1 MTKDDDLQGN
11 KAAESEETL
20 EVMRGFGAHVGYRL
34 TAWRDGFAEVTL
46 DLNET
51 HTNRSGLVHGGL
63 LSTLIDVAGGY
74 AGTYSADSPRMA
86 VTLSM
91 NVHFVGRAQ
100 GNQLVATGRVRTE
113 GKTIYFSSVEIRDD
127 QSHLVATG
135 EGVYKY
141 RRSS

>member
-1 MTKDDDLQGN
+1 MTDDEESHATI
-11 KAAESEETL
+11 AAQATDTL

-34 TAWRDGFAEVTL
+34 TTWRDGFAEVTL

-74 AGTYSADSPRMA
+74 AGTYSADGPRMA

-91 NVHFVGRAQ
+91 NVHFVGRTQ
-100 GNQLVATGRVRTE
+100 GKQLIATGHVRTE
-113 GKTIYFSSVEIRDD
+113 GKSIYFSSMEVRDD
-127 QSHLVATG
+127 ESHLVATG